1 MAKVNEVN
9 KCLNELCFQRNV
21 LLIDHSKT
29 LKLQDLNGSKLHL
42 NRRGTAILQ
51 SSFTKVLSSIFTW
64 QKDENS
70 VASTPLLNEEY
81 ITEAKN
87 YVDKIN
93 INAELRPLRI
103 KNLNK
108 LIIEHLSINYLRN
121 KFELLTLIKD
131 NIDILWSPKQS
142 LMKGFSWMISPHRF
156 DRNCDDGVILLHIRE
171 DTPSKL
177 LSKERD
183 LTEAFFCW
191 N

>member
-51 SSFTKVLSSIFTW
+51 NSFTKVLSSIFTW

-81 ITEAKN
+81 ITEAKSH
-87 YVDKIN
+87 VDKIN
-93 INAELRPLRI
+93 INAELRSLRI

-108 LIIEHLSINYLRN
+108 LIIEHLNINYLRN

-142 LMKGFSWMISPHRF
+142 LMKGFHEWF
-156 DRNCDDGVILLHIRE
+156 Q
-171 DTPSKL
+171 
-177 LSKERD
+177 
-183 LTEAFFCW
+183 
-191 N
+191 